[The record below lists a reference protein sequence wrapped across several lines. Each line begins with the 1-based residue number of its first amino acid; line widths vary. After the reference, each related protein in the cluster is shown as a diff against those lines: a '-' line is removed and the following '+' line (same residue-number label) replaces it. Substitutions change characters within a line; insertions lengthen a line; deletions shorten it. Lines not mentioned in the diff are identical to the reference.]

1 MGIKRAEDAR
11 VQTLVK
17 FPRRQI
23 CFYASHDTHS
33 RLLQRSSWIITAS
46 AWGSQRTEVSWESSP
61 APSFDLYAV
70 TRRDSFSE
78 TILRPS
84 GHLGRWATPWSAEEM
99 QVEQHKAVDIL
110 PMPDLLTRVS
120 CRKYWKRISAEW
132 SFMSPRRPIR
142 SRD

>member
-1 MGIKRAEDAR
+1 MLKTRVYKLLSNFQGDKYVFMRVMIHTAGFFRDRAGSLLR
-11 VQTLVK
+11 V
-17 FPRRQI
+17 R
-23 CFYASHDTHS
+23 
-33 RLLQRSSWIITAS
+33 
-46 AWGSQRTEVSWESSP
+46 GSQRTEVSWESSP